1 MKNIDLVLL
10 PEEYGNRDL
19 LKTIVLKKVGVSEND
34 KIIIQEVKRSIDAR
48 GKRPVYRLNLNVFI
62 NEPVESND
70 YIINYQNVEKSQ
82 NSVII
87 VGFGPAGIFAALRA
101 LELGIKPI
109 VFERGKNVRERR
121 KDLRNIMLFNK
132 VDENSN
138 YCFGEGGAG
147 TYSDGKLY
155 TRSNKRGDVKK
166 ILQIFVNHGAS
177 EDIKINTRPHIGTDK
192 LPKIIENI
200 RNFII
205 ENGGE
210 IHFNE
215 RVIEFE
221 VKDTKI
227 KSVITTQGEYQADAV
242 IIATGHSARDIY
254 YLLEKRG
261 IKLSPKDFAIGVRIE
276 HPQILIDKIQY
287 HCDIRS
293 DYLPPAYYS
302 YVLKTTDR
310 SVFSFCMCPGG
321 IIIPASTSQEE
332 LVLNGMS
339 PSRRN
344 YKFANSGFVTE
355 IKESDWQKYSKYG
368 VFAALEYQKNIE
380 KIMWEFTRTQQAP
393 AIRIVDFYNKKIS
406 TKLNPTSYIP
416 GIKSAPLYELF
427 PIEITRALT
436 EALGQLKRKMPM
448 YFTNEGTLLAPESRT
463 SSPIRIERDRESY
476 QSSIENLFPS
486 GEGAGFAGGIVSAAI
501 DGENCMNAVSK
512 YLSLN

>member
-48 GKRPVYRLNLNVFI
+48 GKSPVYRLNLNVFI

-82 NSVII
+82 KSVII

-368 VFAALEYQKNIE
+368 VFVL
-380 KIMWEFTRTQQAP
+380 
-393 AIRIVDFYNKKIS
+393 
-406 TKLNPTSYIP
+406 
-416 GIKSAPLYELF
+416 
-427 PIEITRALT
+427 
-436 EALGQLKRKMPM
+436 
-448 YFTNEGTLLAPESRT
+448 
-463 SSPIRIERDRESY
+463 
-476 QSSIENLFPS
+476 
-486 GEGAGFAGGIVSAAI
+486 
-501 DGENCMNAVSK
+501 
-512 YLSLN
+512 